1 MAIPAPRWDL
11 LGEGKERFLGC
22 TTAGLAGEHDRRRL
36 PLASAPSG
44 SPDRPRP
51 DPSAVSRRYTLLAA
65 TAPGR
70 ALRPP
75 LPPLR
80 RPPAR
85 RMVRAAGVA
94 GGTNQ
99 QRPGGIGAAGGRD
112 GTGLAAGASPGAKRA
127 ERPPREI
134 EVPGP
139 RRGEE
144 REALP
149 PLPASPVG
157 RRIRGGGR

>member
-1 MAIPAPRWDL
+1 MVIPAPRWDL

-22 TTAGLAGEHDRRRL
+22 TTAGLAGEHDIRRL
-36 PLASAPSG
+36 PLASTPSG
-44 SPDRPRP
+44 SSDRPRP
-51 DPSAVSRRYTLLAA
+51 DPSAASRRYTPLAA

-85 RMVRAAGVA
+85 RMVRTAGVA

-99 QRPGGIGAAGGRD
+99 QRPGGGIGAAGGRD
-112 GTGLAAGASPGAKRA
+112 GTGRGWQRA
-127 ERPPREI
+127 HHRERSGRS
-134 EVPGP
+134 GC
-139 RRGEE
+139 RG
-144 REALP
+144 RLKCR
-149 PLPASPVG
+149 G
-157 RRIRGGGR
+157 RGGARSVRRCRHCQRRPWGGE